1 MMTCQESVRLLSER
15 RDHPLPFAKRVAL
28 RLHLVLCAICR
39 AYDAQL
45 SALGRICRAAG
56 VVAPERSPGGLSD
69 DRKEQMKDA
78 IERAGS

>member
-28 RLHLVLCAICR
+28 RLHLAVCAICR

-56 VVAPERSPGGLSD
+56 IVAPERSPGSLPD
-69 DRKEQMKDA
+69 DRKQKMKEA
-78 IERAGS
+78 IARAGS